1 MKLAAAYLAALVT
14 MVVADAV
21 MLSAVIRPIFERE
34 MPGLLA
40 ENPDWAAALVFYLVY
55 PAGVVRFA
63 AMPAWRRATTAR
75 AALGAAARE
84 GALLGGFAYATFEL
98 TGMAVIAGWTWTV
111 VVADIAW
118 GGLLTAAVAAAAV
131 AGTRAAGGAPR

>member
-14 MVVADAV
+14 
-21 MLSAVIRPIFERE
+21 I
-34 MPGLLA
+34 
-40 ENPDWAAALVFYLVY
+40 
-55 PAGVVRFA
+55 
-63 AMPAWRRATTAR
+63 
-75 AALGAAARE
+75 
-84 GALLGGFAYATFEL
+84 
-98 TGMAVIAGWTWTV
+98 